1 MNFVFLS
8 FRTSLVLSKY
18 GLKPKG
24 DYDLPALTASS
35 CCKTAFVQIWT
46 EAERRYYPGRHF
58 RVRPGLVAVLHVLS
72 FFHQVL
78 QGKSLYVLA

>member
-1 MNFVFLS
+1 MTMPHS
-8 FRTSLVLSKY
+8 YSGTSVQAPS
-18 GLKPKG
+18 
-24 DYDLPALTASS
+24 
-35 CCKTAFVQIWT
+35 VQIWT